1 MYYNLITHISNNILC
16 KYSEILVRDKIEVS
30 GYPESPSS
38 WTGFVTSFAHLG
50 MLKHAATPVG
60 WQQVNSLFRT
70 AFCSCA
76 IKC

>member
-16 KYSEILVRDKIEVS
+16 KDSEILVRDKIEV
-30 GYPESPSS
+30 GYAKTRRHP
-38 WTGFVTSFAHLG
+38 G
-50 MLKHAATPVG
+50 VG